1 MGIKD
6 KVSGFAEKSQERVKK
21 AQEVNNEK
29 LAAQQ
34 ASRDAAGVIFAGIS
48 HDPGRNAK
56 VTLYADRIERV
67 KEKALGSLSKAHQ
80 DAELTPMRAVSSVQA
95 KKEGFRTKV
104 TVYAS
109 GNNIDFRFAHD
120 EAHAF
125 KAAIQ
130 ELLLSPAHSAVP
142 PAPAPEAQAPAAAD
156 PVEQIE
162 RFGALR
168 DKGLLSEEEFQ
179 AKKREILGL

>member
-1 MGIKD
+1 MGGRHGSSTCASQTS
-6 KVSGFAEKSQERVKK
+6 SGSSARTSSWPSVC
-21 AQEVNNEK
+21 
-29 LAAQQ
+29 
-34 ASRDAAGVIFAGIS
+34 
-48 HDPGRNAK
+48 
-56 VTLYADRIERV
+56 
-67 KEKALGSLSKAHQ
+67 GSS
-80 DAELTPMRAVSSVQA
+80 
-95 KKEGFRTKV
+95 KEGFRTKV

-142 PAPAPEAQAPAAAD
+142 PAPAPEAQPTATAD